1 MGEFSNVIGYT
12 RIKGELLEIAD
23 MIKNPEVYEALGAR
37 LPSGVLLEG
46 APGLGK
52 TLLATEFIEV
62 CGIRS
67 FTLRRNKSGE
77 NFIELLERTFDEA
90 VREAP
95 SIVFLDDMDKFA
107 PDSRDSEEFVVLQ
120 AKIDE
125 VKGKGVFIIAT
136 ANDTDAIPYSLLR
149 AGRFDRHISVS
160 APTGADSERII
171 RHYLSDKPMD
181 KDINYEDVAKM
192 LYGKSCAE
200 LESVI
205 NSAAIAAAYGRASR
219 ISIEHVMSAALRE
232 AYGITEDCDELSETE
247 REETAYHE
255 AGHALISE
263 VIDPGSVGLLSL
275 SSSRRS
281 EKGGFMLRCAD
292 YTRRAYIIL
301 VALGGKAASEI
312 RFGKVASG
320 TSSDIQKAISHL
332 YRSVTAIGTCGLAA
346 IGGGDESEALDSRQE
361 VIVEAELERNL
372 FKAREIICDN
382 REFLDALAR
391 ELYEKKT
398 LLYSDIKRIRDAC
411 TIKPATVA

>member
-52 TLLATEFIEV
+52 TLLATEFIKV

-67 FTLRRNKSGE
+67 FTLRRSKSGE
-77 NFIELLERTFDEA
+77 NFIGLLERTFDEA

-160 APTGADSERII
+160 APTGADSESII

-332 YRSVTAIGTCGLAA
+332 YRSVAAIGTCGLSA

>member
-12 RIKGELLEIAD
+12 KIKGELLEIAD
-23 MIKNPEVYEALGAR
+23 MIKNSEVYEALGAR

-52 TLLATEFIEV
+52 TLLATEFIKV

-67 FTLRRNKSGE
+67 FTIRRSKSGE
-77 NFIELLERTFDEA
+77 NFIGLLERTFDEA

-125 VKGKGVFIIAT
+125 VKGKGVFVIAT

-149 AGRFDRHISVS
+149 AGRFDRHISVN
-160 APTGADSERII
+160 APTGSDSERII
-171 RHYLSDKPMD
+171 RHYLSEKPMD

-219 ISIEHVMSAALRE
+219 ISIEHVMSATLRE

-263 VIDPGSVGLLSL
+263 VIEPGSVGLLSL

-281 EKGGFMLRCAD
+281 EKGGFMLRCSD
-292 YTRRAYIIL
+292 YARRAYIIL

-320 TSSDIQKAISHL
+320 TASDIQKAVSHL
-332 YRSVTAIGTCGLAA
+332 YRSTTAIGTCGLSA
-346 IGGGDESEALDSRQE
+346 IGGGNESEALDSRQE
-361 VIVEAELERNL
+361 IIVEAELERNL
-372 FKAREIICDN
+372 FKAREIICEN

-411 TIKPATVA
+411 TIKPAIVA

>member
-52 TLLATEFIEV
+52 TLLATEFIKV

-77 NFIELLERTFDEA
+77 NFIGLLERTFDEA

-160 APTGADSERII
+160 APTGADSESII

-332 YRSVTAIGTCGLAA
+332 YRSVTAIGTCGLSA

>member
-77 NFIELLERTFDEA
+77 NFIGLLERTFDEA

-160 APTGADSERII
+160 APTGADSESII

-320 TSSDIQKAISHL
+320 TSSDIQKAIGHL
-332 YRSVTAIGTCGLAA
+332 YRSVTAIGTCGLSA

-361 VIVEAELERNL
+361 AIVEAELERNL

-411 TIKPATVA
+411 TIKPAIVA